1 MINIWLLYHFII
13 ILPLKK
19 LLQMHQV
26 LAPVILHIIQT
37 INSKCDFLV
46 VHILISP
53 PPVKKNLNGRM
64 PIIGRL
70 ICAFNKTPS
79 ELQKSQK
86 YFIMVTMSQ
95 ANK

>member
-1 MINIWLLYHFII
+1 
-13 ILPLKK
+13 
-19 LLQMHQV
+19 MHQV
-26 LAPVILHIIQT
+26 LAPVILHIIQI

-46 VHILISP
+46 VHILIS

>member
-1 MINIWLLYHFII
+1 
-13 ILPLKK
+13 
-19 LLQMHQV
+19 MHQV

-46 VHILISP
+46 VHILISPPHHP

>member
-1 MINIWLLYHFII
+1 
-13 ILPLKK
+13 
-19 LLQMHQV
+19 MHQV

-37 INSKCDFLV
+37 INSKRDFLV
-46 VHILISP
+46 VHILISPPHHHHP